1 MTDFGQVLAQRT
13 ESAGR
18 TAVMVHTPCTVSAAL
33 LGLPGRGVWQL
44 HGVLPHVP
52 RLAVV
57 GSRAAHRLQR
67 SCVPVIVAA
76 ARARGYSLVSGG
88 ARGIDAAVHQ
98 AALAAGVPQLAVV
111 PCRPEAPY
119 PPEHAGLFAEIAS
132 APGSGVLFAL
142 PPGAGP
148 TRGIFASRN
157 ALVVAAA
164 TAVIVAEAAL
174 RSGSW
179 GTGGLALRRRV
190 ATAVLLGSTGCAD
203 LAIRGAHALTPD
215 PAALMAA
222 VLDWIDAPTAVAAAL
237 PWPDELQWL
246 ARALDDAGL
255 QGVGLD
261 DLGEPGRGC
270 AALVSAEL
278 LGLVIESP
286 PGRYH
291 RRS

>member
-1 MTDFGQVLAQRT
+1 
-13 ESAGR
+13 
-18 TAVMVHTPCTVSAAL
+18 MVHTPRMVPAAL

-44 HGVLPHVP
+44 HGVLPQVP

-57 GSRAAHRLQR
+57 GSRAAHKLQR
-67 SCVPVIVAA
+67 SCVPAIVDAAA
-76 ARARGYSLVSGG
+76 ARGHSLVSGG
-88 ARGIDAAVHQ
+88 ARGIDAAVHH
-98 AALAAGVPQLAVV
+98 AALAAGVPQLAIV

-142 PPGAGP
+142 LPGMVP
-148 TRGIFASRN
+148 SRGIFASRN

-164 TAVIVAEAAL
+164 TEVIVAEAAP

-179 GTGGLALRRRV
+179 GTGRLALRRRV
-190 ATAVLLGSTGCAD
+190 ATAALLGSAGCAD
-203 LAIRGAHALTPD
+203 LVVRGARALTPD
-215 PAALMAA
+215 PGALMAA
-222 VLDWIDAPTAVAAAL
+222 VLDWLDAPTVAAAL
-237 PWPDELQWL
+237 SWPDELRWL
-246 ARALDDAGL
+246 ALALDNAGPR
-255 QGVGLD
+255 GVGLD
-261 DLGEPGRGC
+261 DLGDPGRGC

-291 RRS
+291 RRA